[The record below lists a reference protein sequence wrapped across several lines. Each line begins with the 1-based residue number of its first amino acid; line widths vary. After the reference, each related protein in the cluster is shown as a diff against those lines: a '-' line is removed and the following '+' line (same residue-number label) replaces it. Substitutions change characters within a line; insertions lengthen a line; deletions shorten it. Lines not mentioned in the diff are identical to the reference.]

1 MFRKLFLDHP
11 RSMGESYTQHAG
23 FAAVVGFR
31 MIFAGLACLLHGLF
45 PFLFVRTGSNCI
57 RDLHANLDV
66 RRPATTTQPTVSRT
80 LQTVPP
86 RT

>member
-11 RSMGESYTQHAG
+11 RSVGESYTQHAG

-66 RRPATTTQPTVSRT
+66 RRPCATKPTVTAAT